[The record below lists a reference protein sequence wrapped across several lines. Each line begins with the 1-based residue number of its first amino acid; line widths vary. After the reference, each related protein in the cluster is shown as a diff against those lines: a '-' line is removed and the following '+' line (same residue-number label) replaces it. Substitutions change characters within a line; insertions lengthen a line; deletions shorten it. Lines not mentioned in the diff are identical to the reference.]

1 MCELSVKEL
10 LRLRVT
16 AGDTVLQNHLETASS
31 RATYISKT
39 VQNELITC
47 CGEEILSIILKRVE
61 DSRYFSILFD
71 ETTDVSHTSQL
82 SLTARY
88 VHDGAVREDF
98 LQFLDPHQEAFGKTN
113 NDNEEILNESINEVV
128 DDGTGSEIGT
138 ETPTVKIPDTN
149 GIVDDEMQEPKLTGE
164 VLGKLVLTTMKR
176 IGLSVENCV
185 GIGTDGC
192 SVMASK
198 VCGAVTTIQS
208 AAINA
213 VRCPCFNHALNLSL
227 GKTSSVQSVR
237 NAVGTIKDVVAF
249 FNASAKRNFIMKRI
263 AFRQLQSLCETRW
276 IERHDAVLHFC
287 SELST
292 IVRALRSISR
302 WDDTQTSSKASS
314 FAHALC
320 SCEFIVSIFALCDV

>member
-1 MCELSVKEL
+1 M
-10 LRLRVT
+10 
-16 AGDTVLQNHLETASS
+16 
-31 RATYISKT
+31 
-39 VQNELITC
+39 
-47 CGEEILSIILKRVE
+47 
-61 DSRYFSILFD
+61 
-71 ETTDVSHTSQL
+71 
-82 SLTARY
+82 
-88 VHDGAVREDF
+88 
-98 LQFLDPHQEAFGKTN
+98 
-113 NDNEEILNESINEVV
+113 SINEVV

-227 GKTSSVQSVR
+227 GKTSS
-237 NAVGTIKDVVAF
+237 
-249 FNASAKRNFIMKRI
+249 
-263 AFRQLQSLCETRW
+263 C
-276 IERHDAVLHFC
+276 
-287 SELST
+287 
-292 IVRALRSISR
+292 
-302 WDDTQTSSKASS
+302 SSKRSQRS
-314 FAHALC
+314 RHYKGRC
-320 SCEFIVSIFALCDV
+320 CIF